1 MRSRMAAQDRCRAGP
16 REARIRIASLRWSP
30 FGRSHGRCYCDPLRY
45 LLLSLRADAMKRR
58 SRAVGEP
65 VKARPRKA
73 LRRKGGSAPKAV
85 SLGRS
90 SLGQTE
96 VARLTR
102 ERDDV
107 LEQQAATSE
116 VLKVIS
122 RSPSDLQPIFSTML
136 VEAVRIC
143 EANFGNIYRW
153 DNDALHLAAAH
164 NTPRAFAE
172 FRRHSPIRSTVT
184 PTGRMVATRA
194 PVHVADLAA
203 DPIYTE
209 HRDPGAVA
217 AVELG
222 GVRTFLSVPMLND
235 NDLVGAFILCRQ
247 KVVRPFNDRQIAL
260 VTNFAS
266 QAVIA
271 IERLL
276 NELRQRTYEL
286 DRSVSELQRERNNR
300 LMNLEA
306 MAASIGHEVR
316 QPLGAIAAHGSAALR
331 FLDHAPPNLDEVR
344 LALNE
349 MVRNSHHTSGIF
361 DNLRA
366 LFGSTNS
373 GYEHLDV
380 NELTL
385 SVLRIVREELVEHD
399 IAAEVEL
406 APNLPLIMGHRGQ
419 LQEVLINLVRNAIE
433 AMSAIRDGHR
443 ILHVG
448 TNRHDNKAIII
459 SVRDSGPG
467 IDPEV
472 LDRLF
477 EVFVTTKQ
485 TAWDWGSLFAA

>member
-1 MRSRMAAQDRCRAGP
+1 MYPGRAG
-16 REARIRIASLRWSP
+16 RE
-30 FGRSHGRCYCDPLRY
+30 
-45 LLLSLRADAMKRR
+45 AMKRR
-58 SRAVGEP
+58 F
-65 VKARPRKA
+65 KAGHTLSSKGRPSKV
-73 LRRKGGSAPKAV
+73 LKRKGRKVSKPHPGSF
-85 SLGRS
+85 STDEL
-90 SLGQTE
+90 T
-96 VARLTR
+96 RLTR
-102 ERDDV
+102 ERDEA

-153 DNDALHLAAAH
+153 DSDALHLAAAH
-164 NTPRAFAE
+164 NTPPAFAE
-172 FRRHSPIRSTVT
+172 FRRRSPIRSTVT
-184 PTGRMVATRA
+184 PTGRMVAIRA

-222 GVRTFLSVPMLND
+222 GVRTFLSVPMLTD
-235 NDLVGAFILCRQ
+235 DRLVGAFILCRQ
-247 KVVRPFNDRQIAL
+247 EVVRPFNDRQIAL

-271 IERLL
+271 IESVRLL
-276 NELRQRTYEL
+276 NELRQRTHEL

-300 LMNLEA
+300 LMNLEV

-331 FLDHAPPNLDEVR
+331 FLDHTPPNLDEVR

-349 MVRNSHHTSGIF
+349 MVRSSHHASGIF

-373 GYEHLDV
+373 GYERLDV

-399 IAAEVEL
+399 IVAEVEL
-406 APNLPLIMGHRGQ
+406 APNLPLITGHKGQ
-419 LQEVLINLVRNAIE
+419 LQEVLINLVRNAVE
-433 AMSAIRDGHR
+433 AMSAVRDGHR
-443 ILHVG
+443 ILQVG
-448 TNRHDNKAIII
+448 TDCHDNKAIVI

-467 IDPEV
+467 IDPLV

-477 EVFVTTKQ
+477 EVFVTTKSDGMGLGLALCRMIVERHKGEL
-485 TAWDWGSLFAA
+485 TTSSAEPRGSVFRVALPIEKADF

>member
-1 MRSRMAAQDRCRAGP
+1 MAGSFFSRYDAVFWARA
-16 REARIRIASLRWSP
+16 E
-30 FGRSHGRCYCDPLRY
+30 
-45 LLLSLRADAMKRR
+45 AMKRR
-58 SRAVGEP
+58 FKAGRRPLS
-65 VKARPRKA
+65 KARPSKV
-73 LRRKGGSAPKAV
+73 LKRKGRDV
-85 SLGRS
+85 SKPHPSPFSTDEL
-90 SLGQTE
+90 T
-96 VARLTR
+96 RLTR
-102 ERDDV
+102 ERDEA

-122 RSPSDLQPIFSTML
+122 RAPSDLQPIFATML

-164 NTPRAFAE
+164 NTPPAFAE
-172 FRRHSPIRSTVT
+172 FRRHSPIRSTAS

-203 DPIYTE
+203 DPIYAE

-235 NDLVGAFILCRQ
+235 DDLVGAFILCRQ
-247 KVVRPFNDRQIAL
+247 RVVRPFDDKQIAL

-271 IERLL
+271 IENARLL
-276 NELRQRTYEL
+276 NELRQRTDEL

-316 QPLGAIAAHGSAALR
+316 QPLGAIATHGSAALR

-349 MVRNSHHTSGIF
+349 MVRNSHHAE
-361 DNLRA
+361 R
-366 LFGSTNS
+366 
-373 GYEHLDV
+373 LDV

-385 SVLRIVREELVEHD
+385 SVLQIVREELVEHE
-399 IAAEVEL
+399 IVAEVEL
-406 APNLPLIMGHRGQ
+406 PPNLPLDQRFRSSNH
-419 LQEVLINLVRNAIE
+419 
-433 AMSAIRDGHR
+433 IRPPCRACRPRCERRAPD
-443 ILHVG
+443 
-448 TNRHDNKAIII
+448 
-459 SVRDSGPG
+459 
-467 IDPEV
+467 
-472 LDRLF
+472 
-477 EVFVTTKQ
+477 
-485 TAWDWGSLFAA
+485 

>member
-1 MRSRMAAQDRCRAGP
+1 
-16 REARIRIASLRWSP
+16 
-30 FGRSHGRCYCDPLRY
+30 
-45 LLLSLRADAMKRR
+45 MKRR
-58 SRAVGEP
+58 F
-65 VKARPRKA
+65 KAGRRPLSKA
-73 LRRKGGSAPKAV
+73 PPPKGLERKGRDV
-85 SLGRS
+85 SKPHPSPFSTDEL
-90 SLGQTE
+90 T
-96 VARLTR
+96 RLTR
-102 ERDDV
+102 ERDEA

-122 RSPSDLQPIFSTML
+122 RAPSDLQPIFATML

-164 NTPRAFAE
+164 NTPPAFAE
-172 FRRHSPIRSTVT
+172 FRRHSPIRSTAS

-203 DPIYTE
+203 DPIYAE

-235 NDLVGAFILCRQ
+235 DDLVGAFILCRQ
-247 KVVRPFNDRQIAL
+247 RVVRPFDDKQIAL

-271 IERLL
+271 IENARLL
-276 NELRQRTYEL
+276 NELRQRTDEL

-316 QPLGAIAAHGSAALR
+316 QPLGAIATHGSAALR
-331 FLDHAPPNLDEVR
+331 FLDRAPPNLDEVR

-349 MVRNSHHTSGIF
+349 MVRNSHHASGIF

-373 GYEHLDV
+373 RHERLDV

-385 SVLRIVREELVEHD
+385 SVLQIVREELVEHE

-406 APNLPLIMGHRGQ
+406 APNLPLVIGHKGQ

-433 AMSAIRDGHR
+433 AMSVVRDGR
-443 ILHVG
+443 RMLQVKA
-448 TNRHDNKAIII
+448 NCPDNKVIII
-459 SVRDSGPG
+459 SVHDTGPG
-467 IDPEV
+467 IDSMV

-477 EVFVTTKQ
+477 DVFFTTKENGMGLGL
-485 TAWDWGSLFAA
+485 ALCRMIVERHKGELAVSPASPHGSVFRVALPTG

>member
-1 MRSRMAAQDRCRAGP
+1 MKKRFKAGGTP
-16 REARIRIASLRWSP
+16 S
-30 FGRSHGRCYCDPLRY
+30 
-45 LLLSLRADAMKRR
+45 K
-58 SRAVGEP
+58 V
-65 VKARPRKA
+65 RPPKV
-73 LRRKGGSAPKAV
+73 LKRKGRNV
-85 SLGRS
+85 SKPYRS
-90 SLGQTE
+90 PLATDE
-96 VARLTR
+96 VTRLTR
-102 ERDDV
+102 ERDEA

-122 RSPSDLQPIFSTML
+122 RAPSDLQPIFATML

-153 DNDALHLAAAH
+153 DNGALHLAAAH
-164 NTPRAFAE
+164 NTPLAFAE
-172 FRRHSPIRSTVT
+172 FRRHSPIRSTLT

-203 DPIYTE
+203 EPIYTE

-222 GVRTFLSVPMLND
+222 GVRTFLSVPMLKD
-235 NDLVGAFILCRQ
+235 DDLVGAFILCRQ
-247 KVVRPFNDRQIAL
+247 KEVRPFNDREIAL

-271 IERLL
+271 IENARLL

-286 DRSVSELQRERNNR
+286 DRSVAELQRERNNR

-331 FLDHAPPNLDEVR
+331 FLNHARPNLDEVR

-349 MVRNSHHTSGIF
+349 MVRNSHHASGIF

-366 LFGSTNS
+366 LFGSTDS
-373 GYEHLDV
+373 RHERLDV

-385 SVLRIVREELVEHD
+385 SVLQMLHGELLEYE
-399 IAAEVEL
+399 ITAEVDL
-406 APNLPLIMGHRGQ
+406 APNLPPVMGHKGQ
-419 LQEVLINLVRNAIE
+419 LREVFINLVRNAIE
-433 AMSAIRDGHR
+433 AMSAVRDGQR
-443 ILHVG
+443 MLQV
-448 TNRHDNKAIII
+448 RAECHDRKAIII
-459 SVRDSGPG
+459 SVQDSGPG
-467 IDPEV
+467 IDSTV

-477 EVFVTTKQ
+477 DVFVTTKENGMGLGL
-485 TAWDWGSLFAA
+485 ALCRMIIERHNGELAVSPANPRGSVFRVALPAG